1 MAIVMAA
8 GLSTGTAESHAE
20 NPIVKQS
27 SMAFKTDLLTP
38 EALWAMGR
46 IGNVA
51 LSPDGQQMVYTVSY
65 YSVEQNKS
73 RSMIYRYDFR
83 QASSQLL
90 TDSEAGLS
98 EAAPAWAK
106 MPNGQTRIAFLCKG
120 QLWSMNSDGS
130 DRQQL
135 THDDAGIGDFLFAPD
150 GRRVI
155 LVKEVEQ
162 HTSIAKNDADLP
174 LATGMVINDLMYK
187 HWDHYVM
194 TAPHPFLADV
204 TAKGINAGT
213 DMLAGEPFGID
224 PGVDRTHKTC
234 QNGIRAGKA
243 RCDDGGI
250 DALARIIEAHVAGP
264 RQFAALRPGDAHG
277 HIDTGI
283 EAHGPDG
290 VLLSTHCF
298 FNLRTISQIAR
309 TSTAIPSMIH

>member
-73 RSMIYRYDFR
+73 RSMIYRYDFW

-98 EAAPAWAK
+98 EAAPAWVK

-204 TAKGINAGT
+204 TAEGINAGT
-213 DMLAGEPFGID
+213 DMLAGEPYECPMEPFG
-224 PGVDRTHKTC
+224 GVEQLAWSPDSKFIAYTCRKKTGRDYAVSTDSDIFYYNVETGRTECNLLKPADFKAPEYDYVRSLKRQTV
-234 QNGIRAGKA
+234 NAGTSSHPKA
-243 RCDDGGI
+243 MGG
-250 DALARIIEAHVAGP
+250 AP
-264 RQFAALRPGDAHG
+264 FA
-277 HIDTGI
+277 
-283 EAHGPDG
+283 
-290 VLLSTHCF
+290 
-298 FNLRTISQIAR
+298 
-309 TSTAIPSMIH
+309 